1 MVAET
6 PLESRITDIP
16 LLPLRDVVVYPHMV
30 TPLFVGRGK
39 SIEALERAMAADK
52 QVLLVAQKNPQQDE
66 PKADDLYGIGTVA
79 AILQLLKLPDGTVK

>member
-6 PLESRITDIP
+6 LHESHITEIP

-39 SIEALERAMAADK
+39 SIEALES
-52 QVLLVAQKNPQQDE
+52 
-66 PKADDLYGIGTVA
+66 YG
-79 AILQLLKLPDGTVK
+79 K